1 MAKDAHAH
9 GHRGLLR
16 CAGWGVGMRHGRQA
30 LGRLVAARRS
40 SRERRHSRPLHPT
53 APLHRSRLWLLSVPP
68 HRRQHRDVRTA
79 RRRRGPTIRLPAP
92 RAPSFAAARRAAGGP
107 RSEPPPC
114 PAHPRV
120 HPPRTPPPQG
130 HLQGAPRAVQPR
142 VWRRGLPH
150 WLHLY
155 CGAPPPPPHP
165 PRGTNHARAAR
176 ALPCRRLGARCM
188 SRLRCCAPLPCW
200 AGRLRDL
207 GASCAPR
214 YPLNTRP
221 PSPP

>member
-120 HPPRTPPPQG
+120 HPPRTPPPRDIYKERPGLFNLVFGAVGFPTGFTFIVVRRPLHPTHRGAQTMLGQLGRCRAAGWG
-130 HLQGAPRAVQPR
+130 HAACRA
-142 VWRRGLPH
+142 
-150 WLHLY
+150 
-155 CGAPPPPPHP
+155 CAAAPPYPA
-165 PRGTNHARAAR
+165 GQAGCVTWAQAAR
-176 ALPCRRLGARCM
+176 
-188 SRLRCCAPLPCW
+188 
-200 AGRLRDL
+200 RD
-207 GASCAPR
+207 
-214 YPLNTRP
+214 TH
-221 PSPP
+221 